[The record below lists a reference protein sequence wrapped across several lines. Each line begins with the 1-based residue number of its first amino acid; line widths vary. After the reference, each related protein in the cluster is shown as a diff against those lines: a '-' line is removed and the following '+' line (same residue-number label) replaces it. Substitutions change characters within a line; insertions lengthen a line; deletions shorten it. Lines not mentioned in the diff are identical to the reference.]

1 MKGAYNM
8 AILEVEFDSKT
19 LKRTVSFRAIL
30 PYERFQPPYPALYL
44 LHGLSG
50 NSGRWM
56 YYTNIRYLAESKG
69 IAVIMPS
76 AENSFYLD
84 VLVKDGCLGDFGEY
98 VGRELVEATRD
109 ILPLSRQREETFISG
124 MSMGGYGALR
134 NGLKY
139 HDTFG
144 KIAVFAGAVH
154 FYEYPREWVR
164 AQGNVAGELAN
175 FGDLDETEKTDRN
188 PRVLIRQ
195 IEALNRADGANH
207 FPELYMTCGTE
218 DALLGANESLA
229 NALRDAGAKVAWRPV
244 PGRHDFAFCDQNLPA
259 VLDWLTAGISP
270 QAK

>member
-1 MKGAYNM
+1 M
-8 AILEVEFDSKT
+8 AILEAEFDSKT

-30 PYERFQPPYPALYL
+30 PLERFRPPYPTLYL
-44 LHGLSG
+44 LHGLGG

-56 YYTNIRYLAESKG
+56 YYTDIRYLAETMG

-84 VLVKDGCLGDFGEY
+84 IPVKDGCLGDFGEY
-98 VGRELVEATRD
+98 VGQELVEVTREMF
-109 ILPLSRQREETFISG
+109 PLSTKREETFISG

-154 FYEYPREWVR
+154 FYEYSRGWVR
-164 AQGNVAGELAN
+164 TKGNTRGELEN
-175 FGDLDETEKTDRN
+175 FGDLDQTDKTDRN
-188 PRVLIRQ
+188 PRILIHE
-195 IEALNRADGANH
+195 IEQLNQADGTDH

-218 DALLGANESLA
+218 DELIGANESLA
-229 NALRDAGAKVAWRPV
+229 NALKQAGANVTWQPRP
-244 PGRHDFAFCDQNLPA
+244 GKHDFKFCNDNLPD
-259 VLDWLTAGISP
+259 VLTWLGVS
-270 QAK
+270 AKQKQ